1 MTTIEKEKV
10 RYLRGEGLGYKAI
23 AAQLEVSVNAVKG
36 FCKRNGLSGV
46 AATNADDSCRQCGK
60 LLIQNPKSRKRK
72 YCSDNCRALWWSR
85 HSYLITPKEQNKCV
99 CVHCGCA
106 FYSGPSKNRKYCGR
120 PCYIAAR
127 FGGERP

>member
-1 MTTIEKEKV
+1 MTTIEKEKI

-23 AAQLEVSVNAVKG
+23 ASRLGLSQDAVKG
-36 FCKRNGLSGV
+36 FCRRNALDGKPV
-46 AATNADDSCRQCGK
+46 QNADDTCRLCGK
-60 LLIQNPKSRKRK
+60 SLEKKPKSGKKK

-85 HSYLITPKEQNKCV
+85 HSHLIAPNEDNKRT
-99 CVHCGCA
+99 CVHCGRD

-127 FGGERP
+127 FGGEGA